1 MSSPESGIT
10 NEDEKATPTCTK
22 VLNKK
27 TSFHPDVDVEP
38 SLKGSSFGADAIG
51 NSAHSSS
58 NLSYSQRGT
67 RRPPSRQPSR
77 CEAFDPDKCGGDSY
91 ITKDQ
96 YSKNGRRPPSRQPS
110 RSEAVPTPFSA
121 AERFKK
127 MSSSGLNSD
136 GRTIVE
142 TIRYCEFMTGISTD
156 VRARA
161 PYYADDWS
169 RPKSIA
175 TVLNATIFAFVVQ
188 LIPAL
193 IFAELMDRE
202 THGSLAAVETLLS
215 AGIIGIIYALIC
227 GVPLVLL
234 GITGPVAILLGTS
247 YGLAEQFGS
256 DYWPFFFWL
265 CLWTAIMHWI
275 TAISGWVNFVW
286 HITPFTTGIFEFFIA
301 MSFIYESIRDLVEP
315 LHLMD
320 GEPMA
325 TRGAAYASLVIGMLA
340 FILCWNLHFAETW
353 MYFTRETRTF
363 LSNYNMAIVTVIV
376 TALSYIPGADQSA
389 DGHGGIER
397 VHVKAVSTYSKL
409 LTMTFVLY
417 AYALRDFYLLF
428 SDRVSY
434 HAYCCLNLCHPIALG
449 LAAYRPIAELDH
461 KSTRRYWR
469 QGNIWSSIPSIHA
482 VSVILH

>member
-1 MSSPESGIT
+1 MSATESGMV
-10 NEDEKATPTCTK
+10 NEEEDGCSSGSTTIPTIR
-22 VLNKK
+22 VPEAALNPSNNNKK
-27 TSFHPDVDVEP
+27 KALAKKASFAPDVDIEP
-38 SLKGSSFGADAIG
+38 SLKGSSFGADAFDS
-51 NSAHSSS
+51 SAHSSS
-58 NLSYSQRGT
+58 NRSYAQRGS

-77 CEAFDPDKCGGDSY
+77 GEAFDPDSCHGDSY
-91 ITKDQ
+91 IK
-96 YSKNGRRPPSRQPS
+96 KNSNNPRQPPNRQPS
-110 RSEAVPTPFSA
+110 RSKSTA
-121 AERFKK
+121 AGAAIVKK
-127 MSSSGLNSD
+127 MSSFSTASGGDAAGVVDMQQQDQES
-136 GRTIVE
+136 IVQS
-142 TIRYCEFMTGISTD
+142 IRYCQFMTGISSD
-156 VRARA
+156 IKNRA

-169 RPKSIA
+169 RPNSIP

-215 AGIIGIIYALIC
+215 AGIIGIMYALIS

-247 YGLAEQFGS
+247 YGLAEQFDS

-301 MSFIYESIRDLVEP
+301 TSFIYESIRDLVEP

-320 GEPMA
+320 GGSLE

-340 FILCWNLHFAETW
+340 FVICWNLHFAETW
-353 MYFTRETRTF
+353 VYFTREIRTF
-363 LSNYNMAIVTVIV
+363 LSNYNMAIATIIV
-376 TALSYIPGADQSA
+376 TALSYIPGADQSS

-397 VHVKAVSTYSKL
+397 VDVKAVS
-409 LTMTFVLY
+409 
-417 AYALRDFYLLF
+417 R
-428 SDRVSY
+428 
-434 HAYCCLNLCHPIALG
+434 
-449 LAAYRPIAELDH
+449 
-461 KSTRRYWR
+461 
-469 QGNIWSSIPSIHA
+469 
-482 VSVILH
+482 

>member
-1 MSSPESGIT
+1 MS
-10 NEDEKATPTCTK
+10 NEEQEVAVSTAPTSNNNGK
-22 VLNKK
+22 KSLNKK
-27 TSFHPDVDVEP
+27 TSFHPDVDIEP
-38 SLKGSSFGADAIG
+38 SLKGSSFGADAIE

-58 NLSYSQRGT
+58 NLSYAQKGT

-77 CEAFDPDKCGGDSY
+77 GEAFDPDKCGGDSY
-91 ITKDQ
+91 LTKD
-96 YSKNGRRPPSRQPS
+96 SRNNGGRPPSRQPS
-110 RSEAVPTPFSA
+110 RSEAASPPLSS
-121 AERFKK
+121 AERFKR
-127 MSSSGLNSD
+127 MSSSGISE
-136 GRTIVE
+136 GKSIVD
-142 TIRYCEFMTGISTD
+142 TIRYCEFMTGLSTD
-156 VRARA
+156 VRTRA
-161 PYYADDWS
+161 PYYASDWS
-169 RPKSIA
+169 RPTSIG
-175 TVLNATIFAFVVQ
+175 TVLNATMFAFVVQ

-215 AGIIGIIYALIC
+215 AGIIGIIYALIS

-320 GEPMA
+320 GKVVE

-340 FILCWNLHFAETW
+340 FIICWNLHFAETW
-353 MYFTRETRTF
+353 MYFTRKTRTF
-363 LSNYNMAIVTVIV
+363 LSNYNMAIATIIV
-376 TALSYIPGADQSA
+376 TALSYIPGADQAS
-389 DGHGGIER
+389 DGQGGIER
-397 VHVKAVSTYSKL
+397 VHVKAVS
-409 LTMTFVLY
+409 
-417 AYALRDFYLLF
+417 
-428 SDRVSY
+428 
-434 HAYCCLNLCHPIALG
+434 
-449 LAAYRPIAELDH
+449 
-461 KSTRRYWR
+461 
-469 QGNIWSSIPSIHA
+469 IHA
-482 VSVILH
+482 H